1 MGQGFEELVGYIKKL
16 VDLYNRDLADGLDHL
31 MAITPKGD
39 SQISVDSFSLN
50 VSTLDG
56 LTEKPAKHDAAYLV
70 DMARVEALDT
80 MGEKEK
86 AVELLGRHV

>member
-1 MGQGFEELVGYIKKL
+1 MEERVSYGERLIGI
-16 VDLYNRDLADGLDHL
+16 YNRDPGKALGRLIALLPED
-31 MAITPKGD
+31 D
-39 SQISVDSFSLN
+39 SQKSIEPFSLN

-56 LTEKPAKHDAAYLV
+56 LTKKPAKHEAAYLV